1 MSEVRKDGL
10 IFLKAKN
17 PLKKYDVFDK
27 EGKKITSFGAIK
39 PTGVPYEQY
48 KDKIGMYSAYNHGDK
63 ERRELY
69 YKRHNKNYG
78 KYSADW
84 FSKKYL
90 W

>member
-1 MSEVRKDGL
+1 MIR
-10 IFLKAKN
+10 LKWFRGTGK
-17 PLKKYDVFDK
+17 KKYKVELYEK
-27 EGKKITSFGAIK
+27 GKKIRTIQFGHK
-39 PTGVPYEQY
+39 DYPHFSDKTPLKLYSY
-48 KDKIGMYSAYNHGDK
+48 KDTKDR
-63 ERRELY
+63 ERKRLY